1 MTSWILATALM
12 ALAFL
17 PSSATAQSK
26 DTLVGT
32 WKLVDATDTT
42 EKGEVIEHSYGQNPT
57 GFLTYT
63 PDGRMMV
70 IVTFGGRKPFS
81 AVPAP
86 VQETAEAFFTFFAY
100 AGRYTLSGD
109 RVTHHIEAAWRQDW
123 ANTDQI
129 RFIVKLEAN
138 RMTLRTPPLV
148 LSNGVRLAKEELV
161 WERVKPDANG
171 G

>member
-1 MTSWILATALM
+1 MTSWILATTLM
-12 ALAFL
+12 ALVFL

-42 EKGEVIEHSYGQNPT
+42 EKGEVIEHVYGQNPT

-70 IVTFGGRKPFS
+70 IVTYGGRKPFS

-86 VQETAEAFFTFFAY
+86 VQETVEAFFTFFAY

-109 RVTHHIEAAWRQDW
+109 RVTHHIEAAWRQDY
-123 ANTDQI
+123 ANTDQL
-129 RFIVKLEAN
+129 RFVKLQGD
-138 RMTLRTPPLV
+138 RVTLQTPPLV
-148 LSNGVRLAKEELV
+148 LTNGVRLAKEELV
-161 WERVKPDANG
+161 WERMKP
-171 G
+171 

>member
-63 PDGRMMV
+63 P
-70 IVTFGGRKPFS
+70 
-81 AVPAP
+81 VPPLADTCHNP
-86 VQETAEAFFTFFAY
+86 S
-100 AGRYTLSGD
+100 L
-109 RVTHHIEAAWRQDW
+109 WW
-123 ANTDQI
+123 ANT
-129 RFIVKLEAN
+129 IVLLGPQLAPKIAGVLQN
-138 RMTLRTPPLV
+138 RDRGPAADGHLLQ
-148 LSNGVRLAKEELV
+148 LALLPETQPQAV
-161 WERVKPDANG
+161 G
-171 G
+171 